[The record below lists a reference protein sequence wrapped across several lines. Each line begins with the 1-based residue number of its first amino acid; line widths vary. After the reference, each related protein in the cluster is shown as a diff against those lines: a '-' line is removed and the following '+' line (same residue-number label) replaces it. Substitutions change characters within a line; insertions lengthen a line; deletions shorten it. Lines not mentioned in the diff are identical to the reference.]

1 MGGKLAVLM
10 YHAIIDD
17 GGQCVDADPH
27 YAVSRPQFLRHLQAL
42 RDAGLR
48 GSSVQSLVQPGAAVS
63 NAAALTFDDGHASNR
78 WAAERLAEH
87 GFSADFF
94 VNPSTVGQA
103 HYLGWA
109 DLRAMAEAGMS
120 IQSHGQHHRYLDE
133 LTPEQVRAELA
144 DSKREIED
152 RLGRA
157 VDVFAPP
164 GGRTSPDLAR
174 TAAAVGYRA
183 LCTSRVGLW
192 RPAHG
197 PWDIPRFAVLQSTS
211 DQRLSRWI
219 EQDWQEIATQRTRH
233 ALLSS
238 AKRLLGNRGYERL
251 RQGLLKAA
259 RP

>member
-27 YAVSRPQFLRHLQAL
+27 YAVRRPQFLRHLQAL

-48 GSSVQSLVQPGAAVS
+48 GSSVQALVQSGAAVS
-63 NAAALTFDDGHASNR
+63 DTVGLTFDDGHASNR

-103 HYLGWA
+103 HYLCWA
-109 DLRAMAEAGMS
+109 DLRAMAQAGMS

-133 LTPEQVRAELA
+133 LAPEEVKAELA

-152 RLGRA
+152 RLGRP
-157 VDVFAPP
+157 VEVFAPP
-164 GGRTSPDLAR
+164 GGRT
-174 TAAAVGYRA
+174 AAALAATATTIGYRA

-192 RPAHG
+192 RLQQGA
-197 PWDIPRFAVLQSTS
+197 WDIPRFAVLQSTS
-211 DQRLSRWI
+211 DQRLARWI
-219 EQDWQEIATQRTRH
+219 HQDWQEITTQRTRH

-251 RQGLLKAA
+251 RQGLLRAA